1 MEIKWLQKQ
10 KGKLASII
18 KCTPK
23 LTEKKRRRFST
34 DQRVLG
40 KMNSHV
46 RHTRVWPDALAID
59 CADSTNNRRL
69 DSLRSTETSTS
80 Q

>member
-23 LTEKKRRRFST
+23 LKKRS
-34 DQRVLG
+34 D
-40 KMNSHV
+40 
-46 RHTRVWPDALAID
+46 
-59 CADSTNNRRL
+59 ADSPQISEFWGKCIRTYTTNTWGL
-69 DSLRSTETSTS
+69 PGD
-80 Q
+80 